1 MRSALT
7 PEQKKEVIRLHT
19 SGRYTY
25 KELSQKYYV
34 SVSTLRRIV
43 GNVSMSEIK
52 KFGGYYR
59 KPIRNKT
66 PMRKRFDR
74 RKVVKHLI
82 EAVSE
87 YALMDNWT
95 ECYLMEILLS
105 CGLIREDFEEAG
117 YLDFYNEYF
126 EEAV

>member
-7 PEQKKEVIRLHT
+7 PEQKKEVIRLHA

-34 SVSTLRRIV
+34 SVSTLRKIV
-43 GNVSMSEIK
+43 GNASMSEIK
-52 KFGGYYR
+52 KFGGYHR

-74 RKVVKHLI
+74 RKVVKNLI
-82 EAVSE
+82 ETVSE

-95 ECYLMEILLS
+95 ECYLMETLLS

-126 EEAV
+126 EEVV